1 MFMVL
6 AFVAGVVRGYS
17 GFGFAMMLTLGLLP
31 SLAPKLVI
39 PVVLLLDLV
48 GSISLWPGALKTF
61 HREVGIRLIV
71 GMWLVLPLGGLALA
85 RLPEQWTAPVAAALC
100 LVGGVLSLIKT
111 GGRSPPKTLATQWAL
126 PAGAASGLATAM
138 ASAGG
143 PPLIVYLLRSGL
155 PALQVRGTAI
165 GFFAISSASSLAV
178 LAALKVLSPA
188 HLELAATLVLPS
200 LAGGVL
206 GQWLFRRKPMSLQRV
221 IGGLLVLM
229 ATATLASRLVLGP
242 L

>member
-1 MFMVL
+1 MLMVL

-17 GFGFAMMLTLGLLP
+17 GFGFAMILTLGLLP
-31 SLAPKLVI
+31 TLAPKLVI
-39 PVVLLLDLV
+39 PVVLLLDLI
-48 GSISLWPGALKTF
+48 GSISLWPRALKTF
-61 HREVGIRLIV
+61 HREIGVRLII
-71 GMWLVLPLGGLALA
+71 GMWLALPLGVLALA
-85 RLPEQWTAPVAAALC
+85 RLPEQWTAPVAAGLC
-100 LVGGVLSLIKT
+100 LLGGVLSLIKT
-111 GGRSPPKTLATQWAL
+111 AAPSPAKTPATYWAM
-126 PAGAASGLATAM
+126 PAGVASGLATAM

-165 GFFAISSASSLAV
+165 GFFAISSASSLAL
-178 LAALKVLSPA
+178 LAALNVLSPA
-188 HLELAATLVLPS
+188 HLELVATLLMPS

-206 GQWLFRRKPMSLQRV
+206 GQWLFRRKPMPLQRV

-229 ATATLASRLVLGP
+229 AAATLANRFIPAP

>member
-6 AFVAGVVRGYS
+6 AFVAGMVRGYS

-48 GSISLWPGALKTF
+48 SSISLWPGALKTF
-61 HREVGIRLIV
+61 HREVGVRLII
-71 GMWLVLPLGGLALA
+71 GMWLVLPLGVLALA
-85 RLPEQWTAPVAAALC
+85 RLPEQWTAPVAAGLC
-100 LVGGVLSLIKT
+100 LIGGVLSLLKT
-111 GGRSPPKTLATQWAL
+111 GVSPKTLAAYWAL

-155 PALQVRGTAI
+155 PPLRVRGTAI
-165 GFFAISSASSLAV
+165 GFFAISSASSLVV
-178 LAALKVLSPA
+178 LAALKVLSLA
-188 HLELAATLVLPS
+188 HLELAATLLVPS

-206 GQWLFRRKPMSLQRV
+206 GQWLFRRKPLSLQRV
-221 IGGLLVLM
+221 IGCLLVLM
-229 ATATLASRLVLGP
+229 AGATLASRLFSAP